1 MEKKD
6 TKKTEEKKVAK
17 SSTNK
22 TAAAKKPTAAKKTT
36 TAKTATAT
44 KKTTTAKTVPITK
57 TKVSSDGRPI
67 IVKEPYIKLV
77 VEKPQEET
85 KKETKEEVVAPV
97 VEENKKETEGPAI
110 IDLGEEKTEEKSSDE
125 ILSEEPEGV
134 YTKKESDIEKNFV
147 YKNPTGTVD
156 NVNVLL
162 SDAIDG
168 ARVKFVKSYK
178 SNRLG
183 SSISLGIF
191 SAFLIA
197 TAIVYITL
205 SKSENKALY
214 NGLIWPFLSLAIVA
228 LICFLFF
235 SNMSKKKST
244 QEIQQYLDTWT
255 DSFVSAAYC
264 NKEGIE
270 NISYSV
276 EGKVDD
282 WSVINTH
289 YFSTIDSIDSRNH
302 IVLEYLGKT
311 YCDTEVSIT
320 VPLYSDFV
328 NRIASEKVIEDSNK
342 KAADEP
348 AIIDVK
354 EEPKKGN
361 KTVEKRQRSPYVGG
375 YGKFIS
381 YSLCAKGDND
391 YLIITRETKETYLP
405 TNVHGLTRYDNLAAK
420 HFGEGYVI
428 WASDS
433 DFVESV
439 LSKDVVTELLGL
451 EPNAALEDWF
461 FTFNKKGASFMLN
474 YGKPIMELPM
484 YEKVHADEVNQYP
497 NDVSHILT
505 IFKIL
510 SNKF

>member
-1 MEKKD
+1 MEEKD
-6 TKKTEEKKVAK
+6 IEKTEEKKVAK
-17 SSTNK
+17 
-22 TAAAKKPTAAKKTT
+22 
-36 TAKTATAT
+36 TAT
-44 KKTTTAKTVPITK
+44 KKTTTAKATTTTK
-57 TKVSSDGRPI
+57 TKVASKERPTI
-67 IVKEPYIKLV
+67 AREPKVKLV
-77 VEKPQEET
+77 VEKTEE
-85 KKETKEEVVAPV
+85 ETKEEVAAPVGEEAIVEHAAKEEPV
-97 VEENKKETEGPAI
+97 VEEPKAETEGPAI
-110 IDLGEEKTEEKSSDE
+110 IDLGEEKVEEKSTDE
-125 ILSEEPEGV
+125 ILNEEPEGI

-156 NVNVLL
+156 NVNVKLA
-162 SDAIDG
+162 DTIDG

-183 SSISLGIF
+183 SSISLGVF
-191 SAFLIA
+191 SAFLVA

-205 SKSENKALY
+205 SQSENKALY

-302 IVLEYLGKT
+302 IVLEFLGKA

-320 VPLYSDFV
+320 VPLYSDFAK
-328 NRIASEKVIEDSNK
+328 RIASEKIVEDPNK
-342 KAADEP
+342 KADDEP
-348 AIIDVK
+348 AIVDVNEESK
-354 EEPKKGN
+354 EDSKKD
-361 KTVEKRQRSPYVGG
+361 KKPVEKRERSPYVGG

-381 YSLCAKGDND
+381 YSLYAKGDND

-405 TNVHGLTRYDNLAAK
+405 TNVHGLTRFDNLAAK
-420 HFGEGYVI
+420 YFGQGFVI

-433 DFVESV
+433 KFVESV
-439 LSKDVVTELLGL
+439 LSEEVVAELKAM
-451 EPNAALEDWF
+451 EPNSTLEDWF
-461 FTFNKKGASFMLN
+461 FTFNKNGAAFMLN
-474 YGKPIMELPM
+474 YGKTIMELPM
-484 YEKVHADEVNQYP
+484 YEKVHADEVDQYP
-497 NDVSHILT
+497 NDVAHVLAT
-505 IFKIL
+505 FKSL
-510 SNKF
+510 SKKF